1 MIRERL
7 KPTKTPKTRAN
18 SARLD
23 KLKHVLQESAET
35 SGVHGY
41 GGLPLKSDISSLLII
56 KGRSPI
62 GRRILSRPTSRML
75 NSYEGP
81 ERPRSIML
89 TKTVRSRFSHEVGEK
104 VEGCTILEK
113 RVVIPP
119 NEEERRRG
127 VYDYEVEVPP
137 TVEKPRA
144 VRGGGRTAAPAR
156 AAASPSDYTR
166 TTPDEMGSVIRRIPS
181 R

>member
-1 MIRERL
+1 
-7 KPTKTPKTRAN
+7 
-18 SARLD
+18 
-23 KLKHVLQESAET
+23 
-35 SGVHGY
+35 
-41 GGLPLKSDISSLLII
+41 
-56 KGRSPI
+56 
-62 GRRILSRPTSRML
+62 
-75 NSYEGP
+75 
-81 ERPRSIML
+81 ML

-137 TVEKPRA
+137 MVEKPRSS
-144 VRGGGRTAAPAR
+144 R
-156 AAASPSDYTR
+156 AAAAAHSSRPASASPDSFSRR
-166 TTPDEMGSVIRRIPS
+166 TPEEMGAVIRRIPS